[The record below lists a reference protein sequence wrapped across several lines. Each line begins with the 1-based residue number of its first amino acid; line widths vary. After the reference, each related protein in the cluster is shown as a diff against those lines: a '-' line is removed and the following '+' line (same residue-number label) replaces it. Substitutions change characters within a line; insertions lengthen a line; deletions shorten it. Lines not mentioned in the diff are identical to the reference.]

1 MNKKGQNVITESLQ
15 GLTAMFAFVLVAIIL
30 SMVLVGFNQ
39 QASAQDEFQTQALSG
54 TMTKMLEYPV
64 YMDLGA
70 LFLYA
75 VLWIASVWILSRL
88 ETEPLVYLIS
98 WMGIIGLSVV
108 SIAVGYGL
116 DQIVSSALVTDAT
129 QYMIFIPFYSANAFI
144 FGLLYIFSCAIAL
157 HYPKQ

>member
-1 MNKKGQNVITESLQ
+1 MNKKGQNIITESVQ
-15 GLTAMFAFVLVAIIL
+15 GITAMFAFILVAIIL
-30 SMVLVGFNQ
+30 SMILVGFND
-39 QASAQDEFQTQALSG
+39 QASAYDEFSTPALSP

-70 LFLYA
+70 LVLYG

-88 ETEPLVYLIS
+88 EVEPLVYLIS

-108 SIAVGYGL
+108 MIGVGYGL
-116 DQIVSSALVTDAT
+116 DQIVSSSLLNDAT

-144 FGLLYIFSCAIAL
+144 FGLLYLFSCAIAL